1 MIDPLLTDTSHSE
14 RAINYMIE
22 AERDE
27 QNDALTDLL
36 VQHIMSMEDTDDND
50 KKHERVRI

>member
-1 MIDPLLTDTSHSE
+1 MIDPPLTDTSHSE
-14 RAINYMIE
+14 RAITLMIE

-36 VQHIMSMEDTDDND
+36 VQHIATINDTDND
-50 KKHERVRI
+50 KKV

>member
-1 MIDPLLTDTSHSE
+1 MIYPIPEPTDNTMASID
-14 RAINYMIE
+14 AMIQ

-36 VQHIMSMEDTDDND
+36 VQHIATKEDND
-50 KKHERVRI
+50 KKV